1 MPVEDQGI
9 SKRDSTLSGPKYKVK
24 DSKDNIHKFYQTIW
38 QFRVKRDVTNLPK
51 TLYVDNI

>member
-1 MPVEDQGI
+1 MPVEDQEI

-51 TLYVDNI
+51 TLYIDNI